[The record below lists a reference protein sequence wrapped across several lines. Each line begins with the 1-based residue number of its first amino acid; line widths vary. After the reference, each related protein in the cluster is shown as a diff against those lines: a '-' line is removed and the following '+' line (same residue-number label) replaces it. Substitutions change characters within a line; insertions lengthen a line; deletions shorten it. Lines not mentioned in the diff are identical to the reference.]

1 LILMIREIHLN
12 KNKLDEYQPDGDMV
26 FRKNEIP
33 IKNIYYMLSYAYTN
47 LKIDD
52 NVKKESESFENIY
65 ELLSRV
71 LISGVNNLIKRGFY
85 KEYLTRDE
93 DKNNIRGKIN
103 ITESIKRQTQIYK
116 RLNCLYDEF
125 SEDVLFNSIIKSTIN
140 NLIRIKDLNKKLKGE
155 LNKLILFFDSIES
168 VDLNQRVFSLILWNR
183 NNQHYK
189 LIINICELIFNLELP
204 DEAKDGK
211 INFKDFIKRHEKE
224 MANLFENFVF
234 KYYKKEFKDLKVYKP
249 HIEWY
254 LDNEYENNFNNNL
267 LPTMRTDI
275 VLENKDLESTN
286 PKQLIIDTKF
296 YSSILSTYY
305 EKSSLNSGNLYQIY
319 SYVNNSSFTG
329 EIRGML
335 LYAALGEE
343 IDLDYKIGEHI
354 IYIKTLN
361 LNQDWS
367 GIDKRLKEIS
377 NELLG
382 RDIEN

>member
-1 LILMIREIHLN
+1 MIIESGSN
-12 KNKLDEYQPDGDMV
+12 KNRWDYQPSKDIV
-26 FRKNEIP
+26 PSKNEIP

-47 LKIDD
+47 LKIND

-65 ELLSRV
+65 ELLTRV

-85 KEYLTRDE
+85 KEYITRDE
-93 DKNNIRGKIN
+93 DTKNIRGKIN
-103 ITESIKRQTQIYK
+103 INETIKRQTQIYK

-140 NLIRIKDLNKKLKGE
+140 NLIRIKDLNRKLKGE
-155 LNKLILFFDSIES
+155 LNKLTLFFDSVASI
-168 VDLNQRVFSLILWNR
+168 DLSQRVFSLILWNR

-234 KYYKKEFKDLKVYKP
+234 NYYKKEFKDLKVYKP

-254 LDNEYENNFNNNL
+254 LDKDYENNSNNNL

-319 SYVNNSSFTG
+319 SYVNNSSFSG

-343 IDLDYKIGEHI
+343 IDLEYKIGEHI

>member
-1 LILMIREIHLN
+1 MIIESGSN
-12 KNKLDEYQPDGDMV
+12 KNRWDEYQPDGDMV
-26 FRKNEIP
+26 SSKNKIP

-47 LKIDD
+47 LKID
-52 NVKKESESFENIY
+52 NSIKNESVSFENIY

-85 KEYLTRDE
+85 KEYITKDE
-93 DKNNIRGKIN
+93 DTNNIRGKIN
-103 ITESIKRQTQIYK
+103 ITKSIKRQTHIYK

-125 SEDVLFNSIIKSTIN
+125 GEDVLFNSIIKTTIN
-140 NLIRIKDLNKKLKGE
+140 NLIIIKDLNKKLKGE
-155 LNKLILFFDSIES
+155 LNKLTLFFDSVAPI
-168 VDLNQRVFSLILWNR
+168 DLSQRVFSLILWNR

-189 LIINICELIFNLELP
+189 LLINICELIFNLELP
-204 DEAKDGK
+204 DKAKNGE
-211 INFKDFIKRHEKE
+211 IHFKDFIKRHEKE

-234 KYYKKEFKDLKVYKP
+234 NYYKKEFKDLKVYKP
-249 HIEWY
+249 HIKWY
-254 LDNEYENNFNNNL
+254 LDSEYEHNSKNNL
-267 LPTMRTDI
+267 LPTMRTDT
-275 VLENKDLESTN
+275 VLENKDLEATN

-296 YSSILSTYY
+296 YSNILSHYY

-319 SYVNNSSFTG
+319 SYVNNSSFSG

-361 LNQDWS
+361 LNQDWDV
-367 GIDKRLKEIS
+367 IDKRLKEIA
-377 NELLG
+377 NLIVFKG
-382 RDIEN
+382 